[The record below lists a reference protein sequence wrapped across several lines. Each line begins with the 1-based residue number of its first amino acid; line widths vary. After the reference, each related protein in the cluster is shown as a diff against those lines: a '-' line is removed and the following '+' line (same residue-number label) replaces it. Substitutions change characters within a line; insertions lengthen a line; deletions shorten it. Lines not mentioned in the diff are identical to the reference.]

1 MVFSEREGLKLDA
14 IHKYCIISQSNSK
27 ITIERDWMKTSQ
39 GKIDFI
45 RNGNNSAVLINS
57 LIQCYYR
64 YKLCHCN
71 LQLQQLY
78 YQDMFQQVQTDSDG
92 PGDS

>member
-27 ITIERDWMKTSQ
+27 ITTERDWMKTSQ

-45 RNGNNSAVLINS
+45 RNGNNSAVLINI
-57 LIQCYYR
+57 LIIYSVSR
-64 YKLCHCN
+64 YKLCYSN
-71 LQLQQLY
+71 IQLQQLY
-78 YQDMFQQVQTDSDG
+78 DQDMF
-92 PGDS
+92 